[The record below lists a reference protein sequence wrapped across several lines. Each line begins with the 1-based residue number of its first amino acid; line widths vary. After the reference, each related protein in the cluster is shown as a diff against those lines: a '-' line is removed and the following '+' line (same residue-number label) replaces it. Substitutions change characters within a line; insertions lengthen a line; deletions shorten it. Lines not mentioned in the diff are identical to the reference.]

1 MGFEYALASRG
12 LTGAVAAV
20 TVLGTRRGRLVA
32 KRLHLASA
40 LPPFLSRGRLEP
52 LTGGCVKLVGR
63 PVPLDSIKLKLG
75 CVAIVL
81 ARPRLFRAIWLV
93 AAAMVRVRLARCS
106 CGRRSHG

>member
-40 LPPFLSRGRLEP
+40 LPPFLTRGRPEP
-52 LTGGCVKLVGR
+52 LTGGRVKLVGR

-75 CVAIVL
+75 
-81 ARPRLFRAIWLV
+81 
-93 AAAMVRVRLARCS
+93 
-106 CGRRSHG
+106 